1 MRKGFWIAV
10 LAFIFTFQYGS
21 AYATEALGASP
32 VEDDPIAN
40 FLKENPDRSSMY
52 LIRNGNKVIDYHSN
66 RAMTLASTSK
76 LIIALEFAKQAAQG
90 KINSSKKVSLDDLAL
105 FYVPGTDGGAHEAW
119 LKDIQARQVVQN
131 GKVSLQEVAKG
142 MIKYSSNANSE
153 YLLMLLG
160 IDNVNDNLD
169 DLNFTTHQKFF
180 PAFASI
186 VVVPYSL
193 MSSLDPQLPLETRID
208 LVKTQIS
215 TMSQNNFISEA
226 NKVFKRLQKD
236 KDGSYKAQVKADLF
250 QWYDTE
256 LDDLIVARL
265 PKATTKEYAT
275 LMNKI
280 NSRSYLPNK
289 VQKELDAI
297 IEKPQEPDSPF
308 THIGAKGGS
317 TAKVI
322 TMSFYATDKD
332 GNKVEMAVFTNQL
345 TKDEFTQLAQNLN
358 TFLLKRIQDP
368 AFLTDLT
375 QYLQQ
380 NS

>member
-1 MRKGFWIAV
+1 MRKRFWIAV
-10 LAFIFTFQYGS
+10 LAFIFTFQFAS
-21 AYATEALGASP
+21 AYATEALSSSP

-105 FYVPGTDGGAHEAW
+105 FYFPGTDGGAHEAW
-119 LKDIQARQVVQN
+119 LQDIQARQVVQN

-153 YLLMLLG
+153 YLLMCLG
-160 IDNVNDNLD
+160 IDNVNDSLD
-169 DLNFTTHQKFF
+169 ELNFTKHQKFF

-193 MSSLDPQLPLETRID
+193 LTSLDPQLPLETRIA
-208 LVKTQIS
+208 LVKTQMR
-215 TMSQNNFISEA
+215 TMSQKDFNSEA
-226 NKVFKRLQKD
+226 NKVFEKLQKD
-236 KDGSYKAQVKADLF
+236 KDGSYKAEVIANLTP
-250 QWYDTE
+250 WYDTE

-289 VQKELDAI
+289 VQKELDAV
-297 IEKPQEPDSPF
+297 IEKPLEPDSPF
-308 THIGAKGGS
+308 THMGSKGGS
-317 TAKVI
+317 TAKVL
-322 TMSFYATDKD
+322 TMSFYSTDKN
-332 GNKVEMAVFTNQL
+332 GNKVELALFTNQL
-345 TKDEFTQLAQNLN
+345 SKDEFTQLAQNLN

-368 AFLTDLT
+368 AFLADLT
-375 QYLQQ
+375 QYLKK
-380 NS
+380 SR

>member
-1 MRKGFWIAV
+1 MRKRFWIAV
-10 LAFIFTFQYGS
+10 FAFIFTFQFGS
-21 AYATEALGASP
+21 AYATESLAASL
-32 VEDDPIAN
+32 VEDDPIAK
-40 FLKENPDRSSMY
+40 FLMENPDRASVY
-52 LIRNGNKVIDYHSN
+52 LIRNGNKVIDYHSD

-90 KINSSKKVSLDDLAL
+90 RIKSSKKVSLDDLAL

-119 LKDIQARQVVQN
+119 LQDIQARQVVQN

-142 MIKYSSNANSE
+142 MIKFSSNANSE
-153 YLLMLLG
+153 YLLMHLG

-169 DLNFTTHQKFF
+169 DLNFTKHQKFF
-180 PAFASI
+180 PTFASI
-186 VVVPYSL
+186 VLVPYSL
-193 MSSLDPQLPLETRID
+193 MSSLDSQLPLETRVD

-215 TMSQNNFISEA
+215 TMSQKNFISEA

-236 KDGSYKAQVKADLF
+236 KDGSYKAPIIADLTE
-250 QWYDTE
+250 WYDSE

-297 IEKPQEPDSPF
+297 IEKPLDPDSPF

-317 TAKVI
+317 TAKVL
-322 TMSFYATDKD
+322 TMSFYSTDKD
-332 GNKVEMAVFTNQL
+332 GNKLEMAVFTNQL
-345 TKDEFTQLAQNLN
+345 TKEEFKQLSQNLN
-358 TFLLKRIQDP
+358 TFLLKRLQDP
-368 AFLTDLT
+368 AFLADLT
-375 QYLQQ
+375 QYLQK
-380 NS
+380 NR